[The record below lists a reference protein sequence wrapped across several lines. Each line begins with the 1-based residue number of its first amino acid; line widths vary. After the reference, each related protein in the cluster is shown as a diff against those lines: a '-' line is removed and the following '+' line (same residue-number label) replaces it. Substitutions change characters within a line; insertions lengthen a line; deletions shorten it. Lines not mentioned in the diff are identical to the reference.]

1 MDNFKIICN
10 MNYFSNYNPVHK
22 YQAEKWIAYI
32 QNIDKNYINQYKIFN
47 ILQLFEQILSYIYFN
62 YGINYYFKDEPII
75 ITSLNPLN
83 VFVSMVDLYIEDNN
97 ESIHLNSYNLE
108 YNNKNYPNYNIVY
121 YIPVNLIKYDNT
133 IINKQIYSF
142 VNKYKHIHNKINKQI
157 NKHNI
162 IIINILKVS
171 LLLSCLIGCFV
182 IFYIYK

>member
-10 MNYFSNYNPVHK
+10 MNYFLNYNSTHR
-22 YQAEKWIAYI
+22 YQAEKWVAYI
-32 QNIDKNYINQYKIFN
+32 QNIDKDYIKQHKIYN
-47 ILQLFEQILSYIYFN
+47 ILQLFEQILSYIYIS
-62 YGINYYFKDEPII
+62 YGINYHFKNEPIHI
-75 ITSLNPLN
+75 NSTNPLN
-83 VFVSMVDLYIEDNN
+83 IFVSMIDLYIEDDY
-97 ESIHLNSYNLE
+97 ELIHLNSYNLE
-108 YNNKNYPNYNIVY
+108 YNNKIYPKYNIVY

-171 LLLSCLIGCFV
+171 LLISCLIIC
-182 IFYIYK
+182 ILICYYYK